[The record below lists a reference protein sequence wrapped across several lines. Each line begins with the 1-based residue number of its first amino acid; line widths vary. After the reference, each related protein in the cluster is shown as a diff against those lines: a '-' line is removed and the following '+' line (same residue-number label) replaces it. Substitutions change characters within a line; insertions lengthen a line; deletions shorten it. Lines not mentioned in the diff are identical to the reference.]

1 MAHNSRVGI
10 DEILV
15 KEKNDKIVQLG
26 IEGDALKGE
35 VNRKKA
41 AGEGR
46 KHCYQY

>member
-15 KEKNDKIVQLG
+15 KEKHNEIGKLKI
-26 IEGDALKGE
+26 ESDALKGE
-35 VNRKKA
+35 VNKKKA
-41 AGEGR
+41 AEEGR